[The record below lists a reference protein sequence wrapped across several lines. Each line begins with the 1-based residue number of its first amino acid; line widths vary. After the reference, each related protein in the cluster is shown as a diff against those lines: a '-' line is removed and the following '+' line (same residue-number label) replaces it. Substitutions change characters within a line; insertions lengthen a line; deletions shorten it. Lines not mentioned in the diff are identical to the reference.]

1 MRPARVHYGPMT
13 LDDIIR
19 EAIEDAV
26 ARNGGNKVAAAKE
39 LGIGKT
45 TVYRLM
51 NEYERGRRRKAR
63 KAAKKKASAKKK
75 KAGRRKSKR

>member
-1 MRPARVHYGPMT
+1 MT
-13 LDDIIR
+13 LDEIIR

-39 LGIGKT
+39 LDIGKT

-51 NEYERGRRRKAR
+51 KKYARKRARPSARKKKRRKR
-63 KAAKKKASAKKK
+63 
-75 KAGRRKSKR
+75 

>member
-1 MRPARVHYGPMT
+1 MT

-51 NEYERGRRRKAR
+51 NEYAKGRRKK
-63 KAAKKKASAKKK
+63 KAAKKKAKKSTRK
-75 KAGRRKSKR
+75 KSVARRKGKR

>member
-1 MRPARVHYGPMT
+1 MT
-13 LDDIIR
+13 LDEIIR

-26 ARNGGNKVAAAKE
+26 ARNGGNKVDAAKE

-51 NEYERGRRRKAR
+51 AVY
-63 KAAKKKASAKKK
+63 AAKKRKSKKK
-75 KAGRRKSKR
+75 KRKKPRR